1 MNLISIDP
9 GNKTGWAVFAN
20 RVLVRAGVDKK
31 SDLFRAT
38 APTIPGGIILAQETL
53 VLVELPRWYPHDHKD
68 VNDLLD
74 LCVLVGE
81 VKRFYES
88 QSCAVELVFPR
99 TWKGTQPKD
108 VCGRRVLASLT
119 PDEVALLPKRPR
131 AKDHDNN
138 MVDAVGLGLWKLGR
152 LR

>member
-1 MNLISIDP
+1 MNLISIP

-20 RVLVRAGVDKK
+20 RALLSAGVDKK
-31 SDLFRAT
+31 SDLFCAAGR
-38 APTIPGGIILAQETL
+38 GIILAQETL

-81 VKRFYES
+81 VKRFYEA
-88 QSCAVELVFPR
+88 QSCVVELVFPR

-119 PDEVALLPKRPR
+119 PEEVALLPKRPR
-131 AKDHDNN
+131 AKDFDNN
-138 MVDAVGLGLWKLGR
+138 MTDAVGLGLWKLGR
-152 LR
+152 LK